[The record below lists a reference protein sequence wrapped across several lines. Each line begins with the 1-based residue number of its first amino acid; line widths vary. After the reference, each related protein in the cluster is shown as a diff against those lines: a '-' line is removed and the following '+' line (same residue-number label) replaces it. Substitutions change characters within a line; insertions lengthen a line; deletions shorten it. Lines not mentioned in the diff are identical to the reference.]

1 VRTRMPWRWVGVVVI
16 SVVPL
21 TGCRGT
27 LPDGRGWGHDALR
40 VPSWE
45 QVGHA
50 AVDAVLTP
58 ETLGPAA
65 GAIIFYSAGHIDRE
79 LADWAADHTPLFG
92 SRTRAAK
99 ASDYLE
105 GAAVLAWVGTALAI
119 PSEKPLSG
127 PWWAAKGEEILT
139 EGLAVGATSGVTTLL
154 KDVVIH
160 RRRPDG
166 SDQHSFPSGHT
177 ATAAVGDMLAARNL
191 ESLPLAPG
199 ERTAGRL
206 GLFTLTM
213 GTAWARI
220 EAHKHFPSDVLA
232 GAALGNFLGAF
243 VNEAFLGLHRP
254 QDTGVMI
261 QPSRTGVMLGV
272 HWPLP

>member
-1 VRTRMPWRWVGVVVI
+1 MVL
-16 SVVPL
+16 L

-27 LPDGRGWGHDALR
+27 LPNGRGWGQDALR

-50 AVDAVLTP
+50 AVDAVLAP
-58 ETLGPAA
+58 ETLGTAA
-65 GAIIFYSAGHIDRE
+65 GAVVFYGAGNIDRE

-92 SRTRAAK
+92 SRKRAAQ

-105 GAAVLAWVGTALAI
+105 GAAVLAWGVTALAT
-119 PSEKPLSG
+119 PSGEPLSG
-127 PWWAAKGEEILT
+127 PWLAAKGEGIVMQ
-139 EGLAVGATSGVTTLL
+139 GLAVGATSGVTTLL
-154 KDVVIH
+154 KDVVTH
-160 RRRPDG
+160 RTRPDG
-166 SDQHSFPSGHT
+166 SDQQSFPSGHT

-191 ESLPLAPG
+191 ESLPLTPG
-199 ERTAGRL
+199 ERTAMRV

-213 GTAWARI
+213 GTAWARV

-254 QDTGVMI
+254 QDAGIII
-261 QPSRTGVMLGV
+261 QPSRAGVMLGV
-272 HWPLP
+272 HWPLQ